1 MRMRLKLKK
10 STTQLIAIVMMSLL
24 AGLAVF
30 TYTTGVE
37 ARVKSNQETTEI
49 FLVTSQISLG
59 TPLNTAYSQ
68 GYIQKSN
75 IPKNLVPAGALTKI
89 DTNNSELLAIQTL
102 QPGQIL
108 LESNFG
114 LSAANTGS
122 LVIPDGELAVT
133 VSLSDPARVAN
144 FLQPGSEITIF
155 VTGQN
160 GKQKFTG
167 VLIPKA
173 KVLAVGNQVL
183 PSQGGAAGTNTSALI
198 TVAVNPSQAKKL
210 IHASQTLA
218 LYFGL
223 RTTGVDFGDSLTIN
237 DETILN

>member
-1 MRMRLKLKK
+1 MKMRPKLKK
-10 STTQLIAIVMMSLL
+10 STTQLIAIVLMSLL

-37 ARVKSNQETTEI
+37 ARVKSNQETLDI
-49 FLVTSQISLG
+49 YLVKSQILLG
-59 TPLNTAYSQ
+59 TSLNTAISQ
-68 GYIQKSN
+68 GYAEKSSL
-75 IPKNLVPAGALTKI
+75 PRNLVPAGALTSV
-89 DTNNSELLAIQTL
+89 TSQNSELLAIQTL

-108 LESNFG
+108 LENNFG

-144 FLQPGSEITIF
+144 FVQPGAEISIF

-160 GKQKFTG
+160 GKQKFTS
-167 VLIPKA
+167 VLIPRA

-183 PSQGGAAGTNTSALI
+183 PTQGAVGSNTSSLI
-198 TVAVNPSQAKKL
+198 TVAVNPLQAKKL
-210 IHASQTLA
+210 IHASQTLS

-223 RTTGVDFGDSLTIN
+223 RTTGVDFGDSYSIN